1 MFYQAMFSRPAG
13 LIYDCFDPKRHKV
26 PRFTIPP
33 NWHRML
39 GLDFGGI
46 NTSGIFLAE
55 DPISKIL
62 YAYREYR
69 PYKHGGGSTKTAR
82 QHVEAILAGEPKIPY
97 AVGGAKSEQ
106 NWREEFRAAGLPVLE
121 PEVMDSTTT
130 ARAFLRLPLATF
142 MGSITNT

>member
-1 MFYQAMFSRPAG
+1 MGR
-13 LIYDCFDPKRHKV
+13 D
-26 PRFTIPP
+26 
-33 NWHRML
+33 N
-39 GLDFGGI
+39 
-46 NTSGIFLAE
+46 
-55 DPISKIL
+55 SKS
-62 YAYREYR
+62 
-69 PYKHGGGSTKTAR
+69 STKTAR

>member
-1 MFYQAMFSRPAG
+1 MFYRAMFSRPAG

-69 PYKHGGGSTKTAR
+69 PYKHGGGGTRTAR
-82 QHVEAILAGEPKIPY
+82 QHAGCGLTSAIKGRK
-97 AVGGAKSEQ
+97 
-106 NWREEFRAAGLPVLE
+106 
-121 PEVMDSTTT
+121 
-130 ARAFLRLPLATF
+130 PL
-142 MGSITNT
+142 